1 MRWAAAALVCLLAA
15 ACGGGSHVRVSLADG
30 DDRAAQRLSDDTLTV
45 TVTSADGI
53 GGLLLEPG
61 EGGFPERVMVRL
73 PLRGLERVTV
83 RSGVETRGAA
93 VASHGERVVRH
104 WRSTAPRGTEVPLT
118 AADPRAVTVRT
129 LAGGG
134 DRIGGFAVD
143 IPGDLLRR
151 GDPIDVRWVDFFRY

>member
-1 MRWAAAALVCLLAA
+1 MRLM
-15 ACGGGSHVRVSLADG
+15 
-30 DDRAAQRLSDDTLTV
+30 DDSLTV

-53 GGLLLEPG
+53 GGLLLEPRG
-61 EGGFPERVMVRL
+61 DGFPGRVVVRL
-73 PLRGLERVTV
+73 QLRGLERVTV
-83 RSGVETRGAA
+83 RSGVETRGAS

-104 WRSTAPRGTEVPLT
+104 WWSTAPRGVEVPLT

-151 GDPIDVRWVDFFRY
+151 GEPLEVRWVDFFRY